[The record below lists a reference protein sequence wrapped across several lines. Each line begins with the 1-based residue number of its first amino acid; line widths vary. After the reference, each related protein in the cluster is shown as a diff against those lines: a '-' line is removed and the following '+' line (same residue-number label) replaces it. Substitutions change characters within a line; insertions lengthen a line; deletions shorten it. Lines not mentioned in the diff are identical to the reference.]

1 MSDLTNFNGLCGM
14 INKLRLFFKKFKF
27 NYI

>member
-1 MSDLTNFNGLCGM
+1 MNDLTNFNGLCGM
-14 INKLRLFFKKFKF
+14 INKIRLFFKKFKI